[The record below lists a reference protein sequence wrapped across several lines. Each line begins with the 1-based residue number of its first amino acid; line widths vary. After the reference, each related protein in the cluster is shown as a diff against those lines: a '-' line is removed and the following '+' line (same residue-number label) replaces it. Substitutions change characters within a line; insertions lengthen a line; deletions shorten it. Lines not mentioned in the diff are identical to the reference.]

1 MRLYRYI
8 VPGLVIQAVLVGGG
22 YATGRELV
30 EFFLARGP
38 RTALAGLALTAL
50 WFSAGSMVAFELAR
64 RYRAFDYKSFCRV
77 FLGRFWVL
85 FEIGYYALLLLVLSV
100 LSAAAGKLLAQMLGL
115 PELLDSILFMS
126 LVAFVVFFG
135 NKVIEKVI
143 SVWSIVFYATYGSM
157 FALVVWKFSPQLHA
171 SLRATSLDW
180 ALAVRD
186 SFSYLGYNV
195 VIVPILIFVARN
207 FQSRAE
213 AFTAGALAGPLI
225 LLPGFASLLA
235 LAAFYPGILSEPL
248 PIFVV
253 LTRIANPALSLCVQI
268 VILGA
273 FIKTGVGLL
282 HGLNERVARAAV
294 DRGRTLPRLWR
305 PVLALGITG
314 AITGSLSAATSGSA
328 GMLFGL
334 GLDGVVLLYMR
345 YLEEQDA
352 GHPSA
357 VACRRMASTASAVVL
372 AQVTSSLV
380 TGEVWVVDSGHQLIR

>member
-50 WFSAGSMVAFELAR
+50 WFSAGSMLAFELAR

-143 SVWSIVFYATYGSM
+143 SAWSIVFYATYGSM

-186 SFSYLGYNV
+186 SFSYLGYNI

-253 LTRIANPALSLCVQI
+253 LARIANPTLSLCVQI

-305 PVLALGITG
+305 PVLALGIMIIAVFVASSVG
-314 AITGSLSAATSGSA
+314 IINLIGQGYRYSSYFFLLIFFFPLMLRGLWLIVGPAPRAAA
-328 GMLFGL
+328 A
-334 GLDGVVLLYMR
+334 V
-345 YLEEQDA
+345 
-352 GHPSA
+352 PS
-357 VACRRMASTASAVVL
+357 
-372 AQVTSSLV
+372 
-380 TGEVWVVDSGHQLIR
+380 

>member
-64 RYRAFDYKSFCRV
+64 RYRAFDYKSFCRI

-100 LSAAAGKLLAQMLGL
+100 LSAAAGKLLAQLLGL
-115 PELLDSILFMS
+115 PELLDSILFMA

-143 SVWSIVFYATYGSM
+143 SAWSILFYATYGSM

-171 SLRATSLDW
+171 ALDGTSLDW
-180 ALAVRD
+180 AAALRD

-207 FQSRAE
+207 FQSRAQ
-213 AFTAGALAGPLI
+213 AFSAGALAGTSHPPARVCLAVRFGGV
-225 LLPGFASLLA
+225 LPGDSQRAAADFRRAHPDREPDA
-235 LAAFYPGILSEPL
+235 LPL
-248 PIFVV
+248 RADRDPRR
-253 LTRIANPALSLCVQI
+253 LRENRRGP
-268 VILGA
+268 
-273 FIKTGVGLL
+273 
-282 HGLNERVARAAV
+282 VARA
-294 DRGRTLPRLWR
+294 
-305 PVLALGITG
+305 
-314 AITGSLSAATSGSA
+314 
-328 GMLFGL
+328 
-334 GLDGVVLLYMR
+334 
-345 YLEEQDA
+345 E
-352 GHPSA
+352 
-357 VACRRMASTASAVVL
+357 
-372 AQVTSSLV
+372 
-380 TGEVWVVDSGHQLIR
+380 